1 MKKAILTLSQIL
13 FIGASSGAVIAFV
26 LDQNEQGNPVGRYVL
41 ITIVITGLIIGLDY
55 EKKGRK

>member
-1 MKKAILTLSQIL
+1 MKKAILAVSRIL
-13 FIGASSGAVIAFV
+13 FFGAILGAVISFV